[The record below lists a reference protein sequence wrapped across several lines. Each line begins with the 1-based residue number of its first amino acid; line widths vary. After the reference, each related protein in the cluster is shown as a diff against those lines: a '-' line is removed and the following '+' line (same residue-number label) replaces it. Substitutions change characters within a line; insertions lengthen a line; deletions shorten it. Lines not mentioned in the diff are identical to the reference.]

1 MTPGQAL
8 TCLSD
13 KTMQKNQTT
22 KDGLAATDD
31 LRDLDDDALDI
42 ADYLKQEGA
51 ASLHPDHGSH
61 MARAGFAA
69 LFIGAVG
76 VVYGDIGTSPIYAF
90 REALK
95 PVSADGATI
104 PEVLGLLS
112 ILIWTLFLIVTVK
125 YVLVL
130 LRADNR
136 GEGGI
141 LSLYTLVR
149 LAIGRRAVPVL
160 TLAIVGAALFAGD
173 AMITPAISVL
183 SAVEGAGLIVPA
195 LGQYVVPATL
205 VILLV
210 LFAVQSRGT
219 AVMSAAFGPVT
230 VVWFLALA
238 GLGLWQI
245 AAYPAILA
253 AFNPVWAIQLLL
265 TEPAFAFVVM
275 GAVFLAVTGAEALYA
290 DLGHFGRKPIVA
302 AWFALVFPALVLNY
316 LGQGALVLRDPAAIA
331 DPFFRMVPEAW
342 LWVLV
347 VLATAA
353 TVIASQAVI
362 SGAFSM
368 ARGASQLGLLP
379 RMRIRHT
386 SSGQSG
392 QIYIGTVNW
401 LLLVGVVLLVLSFK
415 SSGALASA
423 YGIAVT
429 GTMVTTTVLWVLY
442 VVNSGK
448 LSKPVAFA
456 VAAPIAALELVF
468 LAANL
473 TKVMDGGYVPV
484 VIAGVVGVI
493 MWSWWRGTQG
503 LLAKAVRTQVDLPG
517 FVASVERGSAHVV
530 PGTAFFLTSDPE
542 HVPQALLHNLKH
554 NRIRHEQSV
563 LLTVETLRVPVATQ
577 GERVS
582 FETLSPGF
590 QRLTL
595 RFGFMETPNVTRALV
610 QARREGFSFD
620 VARSAFF
627 LGRRRI
633 SANGPAGLGRVLDQV
648 HAFLS
653 RLAADPSEY
662 YHLPRNRV
670 VEMGER
676 MAL

>member
-1 MTPGQAL
+1 
-8 TCLSD
+8 
-13 KTMQKNQTT
+13 MQNNQTPE
-22 KDGLAATDD
+22 GSLAANDP
-31 LRDLDDDALDI
+31 LRDLDEDTLDI
-42 ADYLKQEGA
+42 ADYIKEEGDA
-51 ASLHPDHGSH
+51 PVAHGP
-61 MARAGFAA
+61 RTGFAA
-69 LFIGAVG
+69 LFVGAVG

-95 PVSADGATI
+95 PVAADGTTAA
-104 PEVLGLLS
+104 EVLGLLS
-112 ILIWTLFLIVTVK
+112 ILIWTLILIVTVK

-149 LAIGRRAVPVL
+149 LAIGHRTVPVL
-160 TLAIVGAALFAGD
+160 ILAIIGASLFAGD
-173 AMITPAISVL
+173 AIITPAISVL
-183 SAVEGAGLIVPA
+183 SAVEGMGLILPS
-195 LGQYVVPATL
+195 LSSYVLPVTL
-205 VILLV
+205 VILVV

-230 VVWFLALA
+230 MVWFAALA

-245 AAYPAILA
+245 AAYPQILA
-253 AFNPVWAIQLLL
+253 AFNPVWAIELLL
-265 TEPAFAFVVM
+265 SEPGFAFVVM
-275 GAVFLAVTGAEALYA
+275 GAIFLAVTGAEALYA

-316 LGQGALVLRDPAAIA
+316 LGQGALVLSNPEAVS

-347 VLATAA
+347 ILATAA

-368 ARGASQLGLLP
+368 ARGAAQLGLLP
-379 RMRIRHT
+379 RLRIQHT

-401 LLLVGVVLLVLSFK
+401 LLLIGVVLLVLTFK

-442 VVNSGK
+442 VIHSGK
-448 LSKPVAFA
+448 LSVPVALA
-456 VAAPIAALELVF
+456 VVAPIAALELAF

-473 TKVMDGGYVPV
+473 TKVMDGGYVPAL
-484 VIAGVVGVI
+484 IAAVVGLI
-493 MWSWWRGTQG
+493 MWAWWRGTQG
-503 LLAKAVRTQVDLPG
+503 LLAKAARTQVDLPG
-517 FVASVERGSAHVV
+517 FVASVERGAVHVV
-530 PGTAFFLTSDPE
+530 PGTAFFLTSDPA

-577 GERVS
+577 AERVS
-582 FETLSPGF
+582 MSQVSPGF
-590 QRLTL
+590 ERLTL
-595 RFGFMETPNVTRALV
+595 RFGYMETPNVTRALV
-610 QARREGFSFD
+610 QARREGFKFD
-620 VARSAFF
+620 VARSTFF

-633 SANGPAGLGRVLDQV
+633 SATGPAGIGRMLDQI

>member
-1 MTPGQAL
+1 MQSEQPTKGSTAADES
-8 TCLSD
+8 LSGFD
-13 KTMQKNQTT
+13 EE
-22 KDGLAATDD
+22 
-31 LRDLDDDALDI
+31 ALDI
-42 ADYLKQEGA
+42 ADYLKEEGA
-51 ASLHPDHGSH
+51 EHTADGPGAHVSKS
-61 MARAGFAA
+61 GFAA
-69 LFIGAVG
+69 MFIGAVG

-95 PVSADGATI
+95 PVAADGVTAA
-104 PEVLGLLS
+104 EVLGLLS

-149 LAIGRRAVPVL
+149 LAIGHRTVPVL
-160 TLAIVGAALFAGD
+160 ILAIIGASLFAGD

-183 SAVEGAGLIVPA
+183 SAVEGVGLIVPA

-205 VILLV
+205 VILVV
-210 LFAVQSRGT
+210 LFAVQSHGT
-219 AVMSAAFGPVT
+219 AVMSVAFGPVT
-230 VVWFLALA
+230 MVWFATLA

-245 AAYPAILA
+245 AAYPQILA
-253 AFNPVWAIQLLL
+253 AFNPVWAVELLL
-265 TEPAFAFVVM
+265 SEPGFAFIVM

-331 DPFFRMVPEAW
+331 DPFYRMMPEAW

-347 VLATAA
+347 ILATAA

-368 ARGASQLGLLP
+368 ARGAAQLGLLP
-379 RMRIRHT
+379 RLRIQHT

-401 LLLVGVVLLVLSFK
+401 LLLIGVVWLVLGFQ

-442 VVNSGK
+442 VINTGK
-448 LSKPVAFA
+448 LSAPVAFLVATPVA
-456 VAAPIAALELVF
+456 VLELAF

-473 TKVMDGGYVPV
+473 TKVMDGGYVPAI
-484 VIAGVVGVI
+484 IAFIVGMI
-493 MWSWWRGTQG
+493 MWAWWRGTQE
-503 LLAKAVRTQVDLPG
+503 LLAKAARSQVDLQG
-517 FVASVERGSAHVV
+517 FVEAIERGSAHVV
-530 PGTAFFLTSDPE
+530 PGSAFFLTSDRA
-542 HVPQALLHNLKH
+542 HVPLALLHNLKH
-554 NRIRHEQSV
+554 NRIRHAQTV
-563 LLTVETLRVPVATQ
+563 LLTVETLRVPVATAS
-577 GERVS
+577 ERVS
-582 FETLSPGF
+582 MEQLSPGF
-590 QRLTL
+590 ERLIL

-610 QARREGFSFD
+610 QARREGFKFD

-633 SANGPAGLGRVLDQV
+633 SATGPAGVARILDHI